1 MTSQAA
7 IELRFVRT
15 LAGELSSGKL
25 ELPSFPD
32 VALRVKR
39 ALEDP
44 EASADRVVRVVGLEP
59 VLSARL
65 LKMANSALLSRAN
78 VPVSDVRMAI
88 TRLGFDMVR
97 NAAVSLAVKQ
107 VMDAQVTPRLQP
119 YLKELWHHS
128 IRVSVIAYVVAK
140 RLSRLNA
147 DEAMLGGL
155 LHDIGKLYIL
165 MRAES
170 HPELFGNEQALRQL
184 LAEWHTGIGR
194 AILESWGFSEG
205 IAQAVDEHEI
215 LDRTHIGPPDLTDVL
230 TVANVLANAN
240 QLERLDGLDRKAVP
254 AFDKLELT
262 AEISKA
268 ILESSE
274 AEMRSFIQAL
284 DG

>member
-7 IELRFVRT
+7 IEFGFVRT
-15 LAGELSSGKL
+15 LAGELSSGSL

-44 EASADRVVRVVGLEP
+44 GASADRVVRVVGVEP

-78 VPVSDVRMAI
+78 VPVTDVRMAI

-97 NAAVSLAVKQ
+97 NAAVSLALEQ
-107 VMDAQVTPRLQP
+107 VMDAQVTPLRQP

-128 IRVSVIAYVVAK
+128 IRVSAIAYVVAK
-140 RLSRLNA
+140 TLTRLNA

-170 HPELFGNEQALRQL
+170 HPELFAEEQSLRAL

-194 AILESWGFSEG
+194 AILESWGFSDG
-205 IAQAVDEHEI
+205 LAQAVDEHES
-215 LDRTHIGPPDLTDVL
+215 LDRTHLGPPDLTDVV
-230 TVANVLANAN
+230 TVANVLAHNDRP
-240 QLERLDGLDRKAVP
+240 ERFAGLDHKGVP
-254 AFDKLELT
+254 AFDKLQLT
-262 AEISKA
+262 AEISTA
-268 ILESSE
+268 ILENSE

>member
-7 IELRFVRT
+7 IEFGFVRT
-15 LAGELSSGKL
+15 LAGELSSGSL

-44 EASADRVVRVVGLEP
+44 EASADRVVRVVGVEP

-78 VPVSDVRMAI
+78 VPVTDVRMAV
-88 TRLGFDMVR
+88 TRLGFEMVR
-97 NAAVSLAVKQ
+97 NAAVSLALEQ
-107 VMDAQVTPRLQP
+107 VMDAQVTPLLQP

-128 IRVSVIAYVVAK
+128 IRVSAIAYVVAK
-140 RLSRLNA
+140 RLTRLNA

-165 MRAES
+165 LRAES
-170 HPELFGNEQALRQL
+170 HPELFAEEQALRAL

-194 AILESWGFSEG
+194 AILESWGFSDG
-205 IAQAVDEHEI
+205 LAQAVDEHEI
-215 LDRTHIGPPDLTDVL
+215 LDRTHLGPPDLTDVV
-230 TVANVLANAN
+230 TVANVLAHNDHP
-240 QLERLDGLDRKAVP
+240 ERFGGPDHDGVP
-254 AFDKLELT
+254 AFDKLQLT
-262 AEISKA
+262 AETSTA
-268 ILESSE
+268 ILENSE